1 MEDEAKYS
9 VNCPMCQ
16 RELMK
21 ATCVDTF
28 LECRCGYRFYIFQ
41 DRGMWI
47 TLPGEEARYE
57 PIARAMRRLV
67 VATGR
72 GSDIPPE
79 LYLDEIPEETSAT
92 YNGDDI
98 ETRLDEALREYCE
111 IAYGQNYL
119 GVQEVDLVFQ
129 ALENGKDVVI
139 KRKKDSVSVFQ
150 LDGLT
155 NVSNTTRNKK
165 YLRHNKQ
172 TKQVRKPPA
181 NRVTVGNAART

>member
-1 MEDEAKYS
+1 
-9 VNCPMCQ
+9 
-16 RELMK
+16 
-21 ATCVDTF
+21 
-28 LECRCGYRFYIFQ
+28 
-41 DRGMWI
+41 MWI

>member
-28 LECRCGYRFYIFQ
+28 LECRCGYRFYSFQ

-79 LYLDEIPEETSAT
+79 LYLDEIPEQTSPA
-92 YNGDDI
+92 YNEDDI
-98 ETRLDEALREYCE
+98 EARLDEALRAYCE

-119 GVQEVDLVFQ
+119 GVQEIEMIFQ
-129 ALENGKDVVI
+129 ALENGKDVML
-139 KRKKDSVSVFQ
+139 KRKKDSVCVLQ
-150 LDGLT
+150 LECVTNLSNGVQNKRGL
-155 NVSNTTRNKK
+155 R
-165 YLRHNKQ
+165 RKQ
-172 TKQVRKPPA
+172 SKQVCRKPPTSRA
-181 NRVTVGNAART
+181 TAGNAARM